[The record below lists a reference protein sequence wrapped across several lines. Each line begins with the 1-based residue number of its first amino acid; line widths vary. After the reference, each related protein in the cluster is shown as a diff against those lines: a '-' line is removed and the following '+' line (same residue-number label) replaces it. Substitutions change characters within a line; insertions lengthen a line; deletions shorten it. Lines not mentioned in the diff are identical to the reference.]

1 MGLGVSERTPLEQ
14 MVELAW
20 HAYWSGKTDRVDDL
34 RKVSTLAAHPTVDD
48 AVAIVL
54 LCHAAMSAEDA
65 KLRTVIIATILV
77 ALGEEP

>member
-1 MGLGVSERTPLEQ
+1 MSERTPLEQ

-20 HAYWSGKTDRVDDL
+20 HAYWSGKTDRVDDDL
-34 RKVSTLAAHPTVDD
+34 RRFSSLAAHPTVDD

-54 LCHAAMSAEDA
+54 LCHAAMLAEDV
-65 KLRTVIIATILV
+65 KLRTVIITTLLV